1 MRICLPELSPLLL
14 KSMIQVIVRLSTLR
28 EIERSISQ
36 SGQEMSRMIQE
47 EREGG
52 RKEVPR
58 ARAMLFKHLI
68 VARRSRARAISA
80 RAICLI

>member
-47 EREGG
+47 EREEG
-52 RKEVPR
+52 RKCHVLER
-58 ARAMLFKHLI
+58 CSL
-68 VARRSRARAISA
+68 ST
-80 RAICLI
+80 